1 VSSLITF
8 RQFEIE
14 IVLVASSE
22 HRLERLTQAAKEMSE
37 ATGRTCIPAQADVR
51 QPQALKSA
59 VAKAIEQFG
68 RIDFV
73 ICGK

>member
-1 VSSLITF
+1 MF
-8 RQFEIE
+8 
-14 IVLVASSE
+14 VALFE
-22 HRLERLTQAAKEMSE
+22 HRLDRLTQAAKEMSE
-37 ATGRTCIPAQADVR
+37 VTGRTCIPAQADVR

-68 RIDFV
+68 KIDFV